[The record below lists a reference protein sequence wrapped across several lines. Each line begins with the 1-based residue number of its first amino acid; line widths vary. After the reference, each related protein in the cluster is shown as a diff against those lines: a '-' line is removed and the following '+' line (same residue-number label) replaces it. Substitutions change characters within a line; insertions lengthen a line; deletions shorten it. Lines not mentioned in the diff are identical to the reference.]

1 VITDATAFAGAQPAF
16 PDGEISVGLKPGVDE
31 NAYVTALNKALAASD
46 SVVAP
51 SATGGGKLTITMD
64 TLSVLMTLI
73 LVSVAALGVIGSVV
87 LDTRE
92 RVHDIGVYKALG
104 MTPRQTTNMVLT
116 SVLSLGFIAG
126 VIGVPLGVWVHN
138 LVLPL
143 MGDQV
148 QATLPP
154 DVLNVYQLAELVL
167 FAAGGIAI
175 ALLGALGP
183 ASWAGRIRTATALRT
198 E

>member
-1 VITDATAFAGAQPAF
+1 
-16 PDGEISVGLKPGVDE
+16 
-31 NAYVTALNKALAASD
+31 
-46 SVVAP
+46 
-51 SATGGGKLTITMD
+51 
-64 TLSVLMTLI
+64 
-73 LVSVAALGVIGSVV
+73 
-87 LDTRE
+87 
-92 RVHDIGVYKALG
+92 
-104 MTPRQTTNMVLT
+104 
-116 SVLSLGFIAG
+116 
-126 VIGVPLGVWVHN
+126 
-138 LVLPL
+138 

-183 ASWAGRIRTATALRT
+183 AGWAGRIRTATALRT